1 MEENINSEWERKVLE
16 RFAGKSDA
24 AEILDIAQDVAT
36 RLAVALSDLR
46 HWLDEDDQEWFVD
59 DLKRKV
65 GKMAVMLDA
74 LQLRFGDAVEE
85 EIDFLK
91 KIEASRG
98 EK

>member
-16 RFAGKSDA
+16 RFAEESYA
-24 AEILDIAQDVAT
+24 EEILDIAQDIAT

-46 HWLDEDDQEWFVD
+46 HWLDEDDQELFVD
-59 DLKRKV
+59 DLKCKV

-91 KIEASRG
+91 KIEASRQ

>member
-1 MEENINSEWERKVLE
+1 MEENINSEWERNVLE
-16 RFAGKSDA
+16 RFAEESDA
-24 AEILDIAQDVAT
+24 AAILDIAQDIAT
-36 RLAVALSDLR
+36 RQAVALSDLR
-46 HWLDEDDQEWFVD
+46 HWLDEDDQELFVD
-59 DLKRKV
+59 DLKCKV

-91 KIEASRG
+91 KIEASRQ